1 MNPFTPFEMVFLE
14 PERHPDSKALL
25 SAVRL
30 KRPHYLDGDLRFL
43 FPRQG
48 NRAVLFTL
56 VSRDTEPRF
65 AKEMERQ
72 VYWWKAAELPTLS
85 DFKRLDGLDGVL
97 IDTPAGKGQIIAW
110 QDRFVEHA
118 EDIPFVSFSDVTLQK
133 RWLLQTAPSDFSE
146 MAFNFK

>member
-14 PERHPDSKALL
+14 PENPLDRKALL

-56 VSRDTEPRF
+56 VSQDTEPRF
-65 AKEMERQ
+65 GKEMERQ
-72 VYWWKAAELPTLS
+72 VYWWKATALPTLS
-85 DFKRLDGLDGVL
+85 DLMRLDGLDGVL
-97 IDTPAGKGQIIAW
+97 IDTPTGKGQIAAW

-118 EDIPFVSFSDVTLQK
+118 DDIPFVSFPDVTLQK
-133 RWLLQTAPSDFSE
+133 RWLLNTAPSDFSE